1 MGKKTEEWF
10 KQADYD
16 IETANLMFKGGR
28 YFYAVFMSHLA
39 IEKSIKGVY
48 QNRLNSI
55 PPKTHNL
62 IYLLNKAEIVPPEE
76 IGKFLIKINQASVVT
91 RYPEDLATLQRDYT
105 QEVVRELLKKTKET
119 VKWIKNTL
127 KT

>member
-1 MGKKTEEWF
+1 MVKKTEEWF

-16 IETANLMFKGGR
+16 IETANLMFNGGR
-28 YFYAVFMSHLA
+28 YFYAVFMSQLA
-39 IEKSIKGVY
+39 IEKAIKGVY
-48 QNRLNSI
+48 HERLNSI

-62 IYLLNKAEIVPPEE
+62 IYLLNKVEIVPPED

-105 QEVVRELLKKTKET
+105 QEVVRELLKKTKEA
-119 VKWIKNTL
+119 VKWIKSIL